1 MCKFA
6 IKGFFMGTLT
16 VRTKN
21 IHEAELEIVGTLVG
35 EKTGS
40 QTLLKCLM
48 QYQAQQKE
56 IELLKRALRQSE
68 VEKNDYKMRLERFR
82 DAQKALFD

>member
-1 MCKFA
+1 
-6 IKGFFMGTLT
+6 MGTLT